1 MNNIINTIM
10 QLKDDD
16 VRLHI
21 TEDEAELRVILAGF
35 NPCMYEYKG
44 VRVYSDGSIADK
56 YENKKTGHMEVLKR
70 S

>member
-10 QLKDDD
+10 QLKDDNI
-16 VRLHI
+16 RLHI

-44 VRVYSDGSIADK
+44 IQVYPDGSIADK
-56 YENKKTGHMEVLKR
+56 YQNKESGHMEVLKR

>member
-1 MNNIINTIM
+1 MSNIINTIM
-10 QLKDDD
+10 QLKNDD

-21 TEDEAELRVILAGF
+21 TEDEAELKVILAGF

-44 VRVYSDGSIADK
+44 IKLYPDGSIADK
-56 YENKKTGHMEVLKR
+56 YQNKQSGHMEVLKR

>member
-10 QLKDDD
+10 QLKDDSTK
-16 VRLHI
+16 LYI

-35 NPCMYEYKG
+35 NPSIYEYKWIK
-44 VRVYSDGSIADK
+44 VYPDGSIADT
-56 YENKKTGHMEVLKR
+56 YHNKQSGHMEVLKR

>member
-1 MNNIINTIM
+1 MSNIINMIM
-10 QLKDDD
+10 QLKNDD

-21 TEDEAELRVILAGF
+21 TEDEAELKVILAGF

-44 VRVYSDGSIADK
+44 IKLYPDGSIADK
-56 YENKKTGHMEVLKR
+56 YQNKQSGHMEVLKR